1 MKIFIILFKKEFDLN
16 FNQLIV
22 RLSESM
28 GQIGEGRLEAWSA
41 QTNSWQSV
49 CGEDWNVSVQSD
61 RACNILGY
69 KTVNETKIR
78 DETTAQSLEPHN
90 RVGNTIITK
99 YTPMKILFNK
109 RKNNGCRNGKNMA
122 VFLKCDQFGI

>member
-1 MKIFIILFKKEFDLN
+1 MI
-16 FNQLIV
+16 QLIV
-22 RLSESM
+22 HLSETM
-28 GQIGEGRLEAWSA
+28 GQTGEGRLEAWSA

-49 CGEDWNVSVQSD
+49 CGEGWDVSVQSD
-61 RACNILGY
+61 RACHILGY

-99 YTPMKILFNK
+99 YTSMKILFDK
-109 RKNNGCRNGKNMA
+109 RKNNGCKNGKNIA
-122 VFLKCDQFGI
+122 VFLKCHQFGI